1 MKGTLKAPW
10 SSNRRDFVD
19 CPGVKD
25 DIEVS
30 GLEELDTVTQWGI
43 SHYLRAQPEF
53 FAGRLCG
60 NATSLMHS

>member
-10 SSNRRDFVD
+10 SSNRCDFVD

-43 SHYLRAQPEF
+43 SHYLRAQPKSSLQ
-53 FAGRLCG
+53 AGHMEML
-60 NATSLMHS
+60 HS